1 MTQMLAQQ
9 SKVNENDTMP
19 STNVSLNPAQLE
31 VLSWIG
37 EGCPD
42 GVYSDWSHRIS
53 ARTLHNRGLVVIKG
67 RGTVW
72 SAALTQDGTYYL
84 AHGKYP
90 PIDNQSLDVAGE
102 LAEEPTIMNQAVH
115 APTPR
120 NSVASTINKTP
131 KPKKPGPV
139 DQMMTALLEA
149 ENHQIFVPS
158 VTESKYR
165 QLVGAAKR
173 FGRIPNGMQLTV
185 SWAKAGQYAVTLE
198 PLPAWQTA
206 VLEPIT
212 VSKELR
218 EPSNVVL
225 ALSDSSTFQV
235 TGIPRKRSLLL
246 ADALVTTAREQGMMV
261 EVRLNQPVR
270 RDYYGRDNPRRDEI
284 EFRLDCDAFR
294 VWFTQATLQKP
305 HEPTQSEIKRVQRGF
320 LFPDFDYVPAEH
332 LGLVLDGE
340 GGQFWA
346 SEWYDTDT
354 HQLDDDLAQILEEIR
369 LRHNSL
375 VEKRQAKQNQDEA
388 KERKNQE
395 DRAQALVMY
404 RKHFLIEA
412 MKKQAHRWEEA
423 TRLRNYATAVR
434 TEAEELEG
442 HAREQAQSWAAQ
454 LEAQAAKTDPLPSA
468 ATPPDIPEPSWSDL
482 QPFLKSQASS
492 GW

>member
-1 MTQMLAQQ
+1 MLAQQ
-9 SKVNENDTMP
+9 SKVNENGTMP

-31 VLSWIG
+31 VLSWVG
-37 EGCPD
+37 EDCPD
-42 GVYSDWSHRIS
+42 GVYTDWTHRIS

-67 RGTVW
+67 RGAIW
-72 SAALTQDGTYYL
+72 SAALTKDGAYYL
-84 AHGKYP
+84 VHGKYP
-90 PIDNQSLDVAGE
+90 PTDSQSLDVDGE
-102 LAEEPTIMNQAVH
+102 LAKQPTIVNQTVRT
-115 APTPR
+115 PTPR
-120 NSVASTINKTP
+120 NSIAPTINTTP

-149 ENHQIFVPS
+149 ENHQILIPS
-158 VTESKYR
+158 SSESRYR

-173 FGRIPNGMQLTV
+173 FGRIPDGMQLTV
-185 SWAKAGQYAVTLE
+185 SWAKAGQSTVTLK

-206 VLEPIT
+206 VLIPIK
-212 VSKELR
+212 VPKELR
-218 EPSNVVL
+218 EPSKVVL

-235 TGIPRKRSLLL
+235 TGIPKKRSLLL
-246 ADALVTTAREQGMMV
+246 AEALVLTAREQGMMV
-261 EVRLNQPVR
+261 EVRLNQPVH

-284 EFRLDCDAFR
+284 EFRLDRDQFR
-294 VWFTQATLQKP
+294 VWFTQATLQQP

-320 LFPDFDYVPAEH
+320 LFPDYDYVPAEH

-346 SEWYDTDT
+346 SEWHDTDT

-375 VEKRQAKQNQDEA
+375 VEKRQAKQVQGEA

-395 DRAQALVMY
+395 DRARALVMY

-412 MKKQAHRWEEA
+412 MKKQANRWDEA

-434 TEAEELEG
+434 SEAEELDG
-442 HAREQAQSWAAQ
+442 QAREHAQSWANQ
-454 LEAQAAKTDPLPSA
+454 LEAQAIKTDPLPGA